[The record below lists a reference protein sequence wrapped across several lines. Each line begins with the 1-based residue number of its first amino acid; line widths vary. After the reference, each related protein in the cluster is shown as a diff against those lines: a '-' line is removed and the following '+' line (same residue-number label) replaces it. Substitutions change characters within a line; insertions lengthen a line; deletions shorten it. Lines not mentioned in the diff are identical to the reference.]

1 MAGPELRL
9 AFTLL
14 QIPHS
19 LQGKHGGLGKRP
31 ALSPRL
37 PKEHVAALSQAWEA
51 SSACGEAT
59 RLHFEPPPC
68 PAGALDAVGGGG
80 PSRSQQVRRGR
91 GRAPRSPFL
100 RRKEVAENYSQGP
113 FKN

>member
-37 PKEHVAALSQAWEA
+37 PEEHVAALSQAWEA
-51 SSACGEAT
+51 SSACSEAT
-59 RLHFEPPPC
+59 PPSLRTTTLPGWSPWCSGRGRPEPQ
-68 PAGALDAVGGGG
+68 PAGATWAWPR
-80 PSRSQQVRRGR
+80 PSVSL
-91 GRAPRSPFL
+91 P
-100 RRKEVAENYSQGP
+100 KT
-113 FKN
+113 